1 MTMIILLLISLLFG
15 TLIGATLATRM
26 KRVNLNIFSLVTS
39 AEFAYDKQEWK
50 MKCDYVRGKIKAIHP
65 FLVKVL
71 GDTYVDILIDR
82 AVKGLQMFIGTT
94 SERIEKQKEALN
106 SINDSIITK
115 TKELTAKVLS
125 QNLIDREF
133 FGDFTKVSNEQIHE
147 EMNKILE
154 STKIDDMIV
163 SNLQKIKTNLLQIKN
178 KIKY

>member
-15 TLIGATLATRM
+15 VLIGATIATKM
-26 KRVNLNIFSLVTS
+26 KKVNFNMFKLVTS
-39 AEFAYDKQEWK
+39 AEFAYDKHEWLAK
-50 MKCDYVRGKIKAIHP
+50 YDYVKGKIKALHP
-65 FLVKVL
+65 FLTKIL
-71 GDTYVDILIDR
+71 GDDYLDVIIDK

-94 SERIEKQKEALN
+94 AERIEKQKEALN
-106 SINDSIITK
+106 SINDSVITK

-154 STKIDDMIV
+154 STKIDDMII
-163 SNLQKIKTNLLQIKN
+163 SNLKKIKTSLLQVKK
-178 KIKY
+178 KIEY

>member
-15 TLIGATLATRM
+15 ALVGATIATRM
-26 KRVNLNIFSLVTS
+26 KKVNFNIFKLVTS
-39 AEFAYDKQEWK
+39 AEFAYDKHEWL
-50 MKCDYVRGKIKAIHP
+50 MKCDYVKGKITALHP
-65 FLVKVL
+65 FLAKEL
-71 GDTYVDILIDR
+71 GDNYLDVLIDK

-106 SINDSIITK
+106 SINDSIVTK

-147 EMNKILE
+147 EMSKILE